1 MEKTIIATPRLNL
14 GAITENDEAA
24 MLELLTDPIVGKT
37 YMLPQFAK
45 REDARPLFE
54 KIKALSESERFVY
67 GVHLGEELIGFV
79 NDVEIKEKTIEL
91 GYAYLPKYYNQGYA
105 TEVLAACIDALHNGG
120 FEMVRTGAFEEN
132 KASMRVM
139 EKAGMTRCEETEIIE
154 YRDASHLCIYF
165 EK

>member
-1 MEKTIIATPRLNL
+1 MEKTIITTPRLNL

-24 MLELLTDPIVGKT
+24 MLELQTDPIVGKT
-37 YMLPQFAK
+37 YMLTQFAK

-91 GYAYLPKYYNQGYA
+91 GYAEGVYTFA
-105 TEVLAACIDALHNGG
+105 VD
-120 FEMVRTGAFEEN
+120 FE
-132 KASMRVM
+132 
-139 EKAGMTRCEETEIIE
+139 I
-154 YRDASHLCIYF
+154 L
-165 EK
+165 